1 MERKSVTV
9 TVLVCLVILLTTINL
24 GLYSV
29 NRILVKNQQT
39 KLTQVQTAINNRD
52 KQVQQFIGQLKAT
65 KTIGEVQELLSNI
78 K

>member
-1 MERKSVTV
+1 MKEKSVTV
-9 TVLVCLVILLTTINL
+9 TVLVCLIILLTTINL

-29 NRILVKNQQT
+29 NRILVKNQQAR
-39 KLTQVQTAINNRD
+39 LAQIQEQIANRD

-65 KTIGEVQELLSNI
+65 KTIGEIQEILSNI

>member
-1 MERKSVTV
+1 MKEKSVTV
-9 TVLVCLVILLTTINL
+9 TVLVCLVILLTKINL